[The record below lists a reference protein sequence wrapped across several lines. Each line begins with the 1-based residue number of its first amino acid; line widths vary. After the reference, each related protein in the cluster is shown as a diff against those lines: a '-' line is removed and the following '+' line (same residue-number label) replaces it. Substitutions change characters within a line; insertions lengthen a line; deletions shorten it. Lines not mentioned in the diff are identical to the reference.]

1 MRASNKNLALI
12 CGNLGELYND
22 GIEIVMA
29 IELLSDLPISKA
41 YKDSL
46 INIRND
52 VIKGKGIAE
61 AFKNYSLLYPSFF
74 TGMLGLGEKSGQLG
88 KVLNSMQE
96 YYEHIDKV
104 KKKTISSLIYPA
116 FLITALIVLLI
127 ILVFVVIPNFEQMFD
142 DNGLAM
148 PAIVKLLQSFRKL
161 CVQKPILFIACL
173 VSWGIG
179 IPILILKSSKIK
191 SFIMTFVNNLKIMKQ
206 INEYI
211 FVLILSIILKSGI
224 PLINGL
230 EIVSETLEFK
240 TIVDKL
246 EIIKNDILIGDTL
259 SSSLEK
265 SNILSKY
272 SISMIGLGEIS
283 GGLVEKVSKLEL
295 RMENLLNEKIEKLI
309 GIIEPVMITIMGV
322 SIAVFICIF
331 VLPMF
336 DVMYGGVN

>member
-1 MRASNKNLALI
+1 MKASNKNLALI

-88 KVLNSMQE
+88 KVLKSMQE

-104 KKKTISSLIYPA
+104 KRKTISSLIYPA
-116 FLITALIVLLI
+116 FLISALIVLLI

-161 CVQKPILFIACL
+161 CVQKPILLITCL

-191 SFIMTFVNNLKIMKQ
+191 SFIMNFVNNLKIMKQ

-230 EIVSETLEFK
+230 EIVSETLEFT

-246 EIIKNDILIGDTL
+246 EMIKNDILMGDTL

-295 RMENLLNEKIEKLI
+295 RMEGLINEKIEKLI

-336 DVMYGGVN
+336 DVMYGGIN

>member
-1 MRASNKNLALI
+1 MKASNKNLALI

-88 KVLNSMQE
+88 KVLKSMQE

-104 KKKTISSLIYPA
+104 KRKTISSLIYPA
-116 FLITALIVLLI
+116 FLISALIVLLI

-161 CVQKPILFIACL
+161 CVQKPILLITCL

-191 SFIMTFVNNLKIMKQ
+191 SFIMNFVNNLKIMKQ

-230 EIVSETLEFK
+230 EIVSETLEFT

-246 EIIKNDILIGDTL
+246 EMIKNDILMGDTL

-295 RMENLLNEKIEKLI
+295 RMEGILNEKIEKLI
-309 GIIEPVMITIMGV
+309 GIIEPIMITIMGV

-336 DVMYGGVN
+336 DVMYGGIN